1 VAYLKALGCDEA
13 INYKTTPDI
22 AQALTAAAPN
32 GVDWHCENVGGT
44 ITDAVYDLLNK
55 HARIAR
61 CGQIS
66 TYNATQARAPR
77 ASSKARKPLPMA
89 SKISRLRS

>member
-1 VAYLKALGCDEA
+1 VAYLKALGCDKA

-22 AQALTAAAPN
+22 AQALADVAPN
-32 GVDWHCENVGGT
+32 GVDCYFDNVGGT
-44 ITDAVYDLLNK
+44 MTDAVYDLLNK

-66 TYNATQARAPR
+66 TYNATQACAPR
-77 ASSKARKPLPMA
+77 ASSRAKKPLPIA